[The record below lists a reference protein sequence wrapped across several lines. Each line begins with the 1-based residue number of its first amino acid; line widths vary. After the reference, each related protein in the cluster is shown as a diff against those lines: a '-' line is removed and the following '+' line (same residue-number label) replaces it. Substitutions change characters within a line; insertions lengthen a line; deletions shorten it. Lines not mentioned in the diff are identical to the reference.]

1 MNERM
6 MRPENC
12 GGGAEAQ
19 RSAVRNQKSGG
30 AASVKLI
37 RTKSRVYP
45 STAHKRARSGATSPA
60 EYAVVSGKKILA
72 HIILNGRKWIA
83 VQRNGENKFGL
94 PVSPYNITRL
104 RDLKGWVI
112 ERFGG

>member
-1 MNERM
+1 MVQQLR
-6 MRPENC
+6 
-12 GGGAEAQ
+12 GGG
-19 RSAVRNQKSGG
+19 SGVRL
-30 AASVKLI
+30 V

-45 STAHKRARSGATSPA
+45 SDDHKQRRSGATSHA
-60 EYAVVSGKKILA
+60 EYAVFKGTQILA
-72 HIILNGRKWIA
+72 HIIFVSPGKWIA

-104 RDLKGWVI
+104 RDLKTWVI